1 MWTKS
6 RRIILDLCHSC
17 YWWRGMFFCNSDDVC
32 CNWLLHRTVECLLP
46 NSDIG
51 IMKILKEIQKNFCG
65 MFLCVLRDVF
75 SLRNQSPITS
85 LILPKFHPVLKMFL
99 IFHVGKFRPFGFSQW
114 CLSFISPSVLSFI
127 LLFVCLFIPF
137 FLGCINC

>member
-6 RRIILDLCHSC
+6 RRIIRDLCHSC

-32 CNWLLHRTVECLLP
+32 CSWLLHRTVECLLP

-85 LILPKFHPVLKMFL
+85 LHLFY
-99 IFHVGKFRPFGFSQW
+99 Q
-114 CLSFISPSVLSFI
+114 SFI
-127 LLFVCLFIPF
+127 LFSRCLWFSMWGNSGPLDSPNDVFLLFLPLFFHSFFYLSVCS
-137 FLGCINC
+137 FLSFLAA